1 MSEYQFYEFQSID
14 RPLQDEDIEAIHQ
27 YSSRVQ
33 VNRRKAIFEYSYSDF
48 RYDEVEV
55 LRKHFDMMIYM
66 ANWGTR
72 RLLIKFPRESVSL
85 ENLKKYE
92 IEGDGGLDE
101 YTKIISSGSYVII
114 DIYMDAEDGSFWIDG
129 EDLLDEMLALRK
141 QIIEGDYRLLYLAWM
156 NSAFLS
162 NAKNLIEPPLP
173 PNMKKLD
180 KALQS
185 FVDFWEID
193 EDWIAVASQASPS
206 QKKPPLEDVIAQISQ
221 LNALEKDQYLALL
234 LQDPNQAYRKLYQQ
248 LMDFLPNAAA
258 SLVLPNRTVKEFQA
272 AFKQQAQLRIQKEK
286 EAEAEKKAQRM
297 AQIDQELPQL
307 WEQAQENASLKHA
320 GGYKKAT
327 EILVEIRD
335 YFDYHENA
343 DTFQQELEK
352 KMEPFG
358 KSRAFRDRLEE
369 KGILLPGK

>member
-92 IEGDGGLDE
+92 ID
-101 YTKIISSGSYVII
+101 
-114 DIYMDAEDGSFWIDG
+114 
-129 EDLLDEMLALRK
+129 
-141 QIIEGDYRLLYLAWM
+141 
-156 NSAFLS
+156 
-162 NAKNLIEPPLP
+162 AKNLIEPPLP